1 MSSDGRDNRQAGT
14 SNAME
19 WDEMVT
25 VKRDTEPD
33 TRPKNKQLKSGYRIP
48 KRMEEDRWATL
59 RSYPEWLIK
68 ELLVTKVLRKVYKT
82 GDTRPL
88 KELMRKREIKSTRD
102 KERYGKKEE
111 MMRELQAHEIE

>member
-1 MSSDGRDNRQAGT
+1 MTEGTIARQEPQT
-14 SNAME
+14 PWIE

-88 KELMRKREIKSTRD
+88 KELIRKREIKSTRD

-111 MMRELQAHEIE
+111 MMRELQAHESD